1 MLETITTSV
10 REAVLG
16 ADATDGSELI
26 VGAAGA
32 LLVGTVL
39 SFVVMPALALP
50 VLLGFAVVTAV
61 SWSSYQAEIARL
73 LTLVATVLTV
83 LTVFFITAYLFLTAY
98 PVTLEFD
105 TTLFTVPVTDN
116 GDPRWFFWL
125 EGLLPNG
132 EPGSS
137 EVWNPRAGA
146 YSLIP
151 MIWATVIVTVLAM
164 LIAGPLGLFG
174 ALFIAEVASDGLR
187 EVVKPGIEILA
198 GIPSIVYGFI
208 GFQVLNGFIQDS
220 FIDDGASFLI
230 AGTVVGIMALPTVV
244 SVAEDALSSVPNSMR
259 DGAMAMGATDWQT
272 MKSISVPAA
281 FSGISAA
288 IILGVGRAIGETM
301 AVAAIMDGGVGLASP
316 LFDMFDASATLT
328 SIIAVTYGSAG
339 ETTVD
344 VLFVAGVMLFT
355 IVAGASVLAQYI
367 ERRMRRNLMGETE

>member
-1 MLETITTSV
+1 MLGTIAASVKETF
-10 REAVLG
+10 LG
-16 ADATDGSELI
+16 ADATEGSALV

-32 LLVGTVL
+32 LLAGTVL
-39 SFVVMPALALP
+39 SFVVMPSLALP
-50 VLLGFAVVTAV
+50 ILVGFVVVTAV
-61 SWSSYQAEIARL
+61 SWSSYQAEMARL
-73 LTLVATVLTV
+73 LTLVATILTV
-83 LTVFFITAYLFLTAY
+83 LTVFFITAYLFITAF
-98 PVTLEFD
+98 PVVREFGID
-105 TTLFTVPVTDN
+105 LLTVPVADN
-116 GDPRWFFWL
+116 GSPRWFFWL
-125 EGLLPNG
+125 ENVLPVGQGGAN
-132 EPGSS
+132 
-137 EVWNPRAGA
+137 EVWNPRGSS

-198 GIPSIVYGFI
+198 GIPSIVYGFL
-208 GFQVLNGFIQDS
+208 GFQVLNGFVQNS

-230 AGTVVGIMALPTVV
+230 AGVVVGIMALPTVV
-244 SVAEDALSSVPNSMR
+244 SVAEDALSSVPKSMR

-288 IILGVGRAIGETM
+288 VILGVGRAIGETM
-301 AVAAIMDGGVGLASP
+301 AVAAIMAGGVGLASP

-344 VLFVAGVMLFT
+344 VLFVAGVMLFV
-355 IVAGASVLAQYI
+355 IVAGASVVAQYI
-367 ERRMRRNLMGETE
+367 ERRMRRNLMGENE